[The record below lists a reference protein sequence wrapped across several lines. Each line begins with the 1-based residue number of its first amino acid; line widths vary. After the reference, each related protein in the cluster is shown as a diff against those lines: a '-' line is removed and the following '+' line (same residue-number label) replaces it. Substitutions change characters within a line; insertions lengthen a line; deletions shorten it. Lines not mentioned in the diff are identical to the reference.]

1 MLTNNSTHGVEPV
14 TRSVQSKHH
23 TAELQRQLTWG

>member
-1 MLTNNSTHGVEPV
+1 MGVEPV
-14 TRSVQSKHH
+14 TREVQSEHH